1 MSVRA
6 WDGAKVYRGPASN
19 PEALKLE
26 CEGVWTAHND
36 ETLRI
41 VFGIASKGGGRTN
54 IVVAMDRGAL
64 LAELEDAGW
73 IWPNA

>member
-1 MSVRA
+1 MSVRI

-19 PEALKLE
+19 PETLKLE
-26 CEGVWTAHND
+26 CESVWVAHSN

-41 VFGIASKGGGRTN
+41 VFGIASKGGGRTS

-64 LAELEDAGW
+64 LVELEEAGW
-73 IWPNA
+73 I